1 MAQVDIRCPKCGS
14 SNLKVRTSE
23 RMTMHSS
30 KTLLFCHNC
39 NACKIEVM
47 SEITQVAIANYE
59 INEDAMRVNKPLDQT
74 DERQIEIDTE
84 TET

>member
-1 MAQVDIRCPKCGS
+1 
-14 SNLKVRTSE
+14 
-23 RMTMHSS
+23 
-30 KTLLFCHNC
+30 
-39 NACKIEVM
+39 M

-74 DERQIEIDTE
+74 DTRQIEIE